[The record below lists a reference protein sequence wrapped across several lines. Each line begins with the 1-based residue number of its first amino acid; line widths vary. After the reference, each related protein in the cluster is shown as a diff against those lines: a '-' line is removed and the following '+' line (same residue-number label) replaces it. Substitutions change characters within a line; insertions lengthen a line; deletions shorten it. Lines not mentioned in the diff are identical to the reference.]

1 MPNMADLSRNRVVHG
16 TSTARI
22 MAHGVVDGRRDACV
36 RANSRCGGPV
46 VLMYG
51 DSCSGAGLRCLQ
63 RVVLFHRFQGAQ
75 RSPRPSGPWTKLRL
89 SVRFQIDGFSPET
102 GRWYISTGQSPKRA
116 SGSTSTL
123 YPSQPKYEARVFI
136 SFGR

>member
-1 MPNMADLSRNRVVHG
+1 FRGLGGSLSIMPNMADLSRNRVVYG

-36 RANSRCGGPV
+36 RANSRCGGRV

-51 DSCSGAGLRCLQ
+51 EEHSA
-63 RVVLFHRFQGAQ
+63 V
-75 RSPRPSGPWTKLRL
+75 PRPSGPWTKLRL

-102 GRWYISTGQSPKRA
+102 GRWYISTGQSQKRA

-123 YPSQPKYEARVFI
+123 YPSQPTYEARVFI
-136 SFGR
+136 SFGRPADPPTRRR